1 MERSVILSS
10 SFSIPVSGHVHPASQ
25 AAPGKR
31 PARIAPGRSV
41 RMRYLSRVAIRD
53 VEPEGVSILRI

>member
-1 MERSVILSS
+1 MERSVILSP
-10 SFSIPVSGHVHPASQ
+10 SFSIPVSGHVLPASR

-31 PARIAPGRSV
+31 PARMAPGRSV

-53 VEPEGVSILRI
+53 VEPEGVSILRM